1 MRMPRPINERYPTTK
16 IAEEIVSGMENGVEP
31 DVSNA
36 APIAVTMGESVETN
50 AAD

>member
-1 MRMPRPINERYPTTK
+1 MPRPINAMNPTTK
-16 IAEEIVSGMENGVEP
+16 IAEEIVSGMENGIEP

-36 APIAVTMGESVETN
+36 APVAATMGESVETN